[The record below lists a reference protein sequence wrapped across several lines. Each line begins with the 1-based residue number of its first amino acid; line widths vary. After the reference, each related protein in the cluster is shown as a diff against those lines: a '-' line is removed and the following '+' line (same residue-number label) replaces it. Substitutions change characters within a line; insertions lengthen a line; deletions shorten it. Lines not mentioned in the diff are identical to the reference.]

1 MSCVL
6 SGGGYKHGGPTAD
19 TWLPLQPPSCCARE
33 GMETKQ
39 KAVGQD
45 STSDNMLKIPGH
57 VLRPCYLIGSW
68 ELAGGAGE
76 ITSSCHLFR
85 NKSD

>member
-1 MSCVL
+1 MCYQVVVISMEVPQLTPGSL
-6 SGGGYKHGGPTAD
+6 SS
-19 TWLPLQPPSCCARE
+19 PPSCCARE

-45 STSDNMLKIPGH
+45 SISDNMLKIPGL

-76 ITSSCHLFR
+76 ITNSCHLFW
-85 NKSD
+85 NKSG